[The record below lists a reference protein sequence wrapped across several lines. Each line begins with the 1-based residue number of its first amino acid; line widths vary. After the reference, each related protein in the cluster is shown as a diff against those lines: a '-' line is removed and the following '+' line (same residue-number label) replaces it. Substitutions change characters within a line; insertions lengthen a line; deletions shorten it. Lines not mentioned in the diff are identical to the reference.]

1 MTMDMSRYLGL
12 FISEATEHLEALGR
26 DLVQLEREGSSSAVD
41 SMFRHAHSVK
51 GMASSMGFEPIAIL
65 AHRVEDLVDA
75 VRQDRSRLDR
85 DLVDLLLSAS
95 DTLLAQ
101 VRAVAEGHPPDEA
114 APLLAQLAARVT
126 TMTGHAPTATRVAK
140 VTVLKPEGSDGGDS
154 SGGSGGGSAGG
165 SGAGGSGTTGGS
177 TGGGSGATGGS
188 PAGGSGASGSGTA
201 GGSGAGS
208 TGGSAAGSVGSTGAG
223 SSGAGSTGGSGATG
237 GGSSGA
243 GSTDGGT
250 GAGGSADGTGSGGT
264 SAAGSAGDAG
274 SPGSANDSAGSTGG
288 ANSTGGATSS
298 RGTNSGNGSPGGTA
312 SGPASASGAAPG
324 TSSPSTGPTGA
335 SSADLG
341 PHSPVPPRLTSLDP
355 GVGGVREVLGIG
367 APASSP
373 HGNASTGTPPGLS
386 EAVMNDLGSALKAA
400 STAPLPGERPE
411 GGTQRWA
418 VRLRISP
425 TCQVPGVRAFL
436 VHKRLTTLGTLVDLR
451 PALEELKAGRIP
463 DGYIQLE
470 LETSVGEAGIQQ
482 SLKNVA
488 EVDVVSVKPAV
499 AVPIPVVA
507 PASAAEAGRGV
518 GADSSSR
525 TVRVRTEL
533 LDYFLDTVGELMLAT
548 ARLREVGKVLPEN
561 VRPALEEGVY
571 RLHTLVKDLHDKVM
585 TARMTPLSLITD
597 RLPRAARDIARR
609 KEREV
614 DLVIT
619 GAEIEL
625 DRAILDELADPLLH
639 LLRNCIDHGL
649 ESPEERVAA
658 KKGPRGRVLVA
669 VKRARDRVIIE
680 LEDDGRGM
688 NPAKL
693 KAAAVARGLL
703 TPEAAARMTDRE
715 AFMLSCLPGVSTAK
729 DVTDISGRGVGM
741 DAVKRVVESVG
752 GTLEIDSETGRG
764 TRFTLRLPLTVAVV
778 HLLLVEVGEEVFGL
792 PIAKVVGATEADS
805 DALSRSRET
814 ALLPHGNSLL
824 PVHALDSLVG
834 VPAPGLRG
842 VRPFV
847 VMEGDSGRVALG
859 VDRLLGQE
867 EVVLKPLSRP
877 LDLLPGLSGVTI
889 LGSGR
894 PVFILDVPRLLSA

>member
-51 GMASSMGFEPIAIL
+51 GMASSMGFEPIAIV

-75 VRQDRSRLDR
+75 VRQDRGRLDR

-101 VRAVAEGHPPDEA
+101 VRAVAEGRPPDDA
-114 APLLAQLAARVT
+114 SALLAQLGVRVT
-126 TMTGHAPTATRVAK
+126 AMTGHAPTATRVAK
-140 VTVLKPEGSDGGDS
+140 VTVLKPEGSDNGEDPS
-154 SGGSGGGSAGG
+154 SGSSGSGGASG
-165 SGAGGSGTTGGS
+165 SGSSGTGGASGSGS
-177 TGGGSGATGGS
+177 GSGSSGS
-188 PAGGSGASGSGTA
+188 GGASGSGT
-201 GGSGAGS
+201 GSSGSGGAGS
-208 TGGSAAGSVGSTGAG
+208 TGSTP
-223 SSGAGSTGGSGATG
+223 SSTPES
-237 GGSSGA
+237 
-243 GSTDGGT
+243 
-250 GAGGSADGTGSGGT
+250 GSGGGT
-264 SAAGSAGDAG
+264 SSGTSGSSTPAPDTSSGG
-274 SPGSANDSAGSTGG
+274 TPGPGSQ
-288 ANSTGGATSS
+288 
-298 RGTNSGNGSPGGTA
+298 GTTPGNGSQ
-312 SGPASASGAAPG
+312 ASGAVAPDA
-324 TSSPSTGPTGA
+324 PDAPA
-335 SSADLG
+335 
-341 PHSPVPPRLTSLDP
+341 RLTAP
-355 GVGGVREVLGIG
+355 ETGVGGVREVLGIG
-367 APASSP
+367 APPSSGNGMASP
-373 HGNASTGTPPGLS
+373 ATPPVLP
-386 EAVMNDLGSALKAA
+386 ETLVADLGTALKAA
-400 STAPLPGERPE
+400 STGVLPDDRA
-411 GGTQRWA
+411 TQRWA

-470 LETSVGEAGIQQ
+470 LETSVGEAGIQS

-488 EVDVVSVKPAV
+488 EVDVVSVKLAV
-499 AVPIPVVA
+499 AVPVPVVV
-507 PASAAEAGRGV
+507 PTTTAEGGRATG
-518 GADSSSR
+518 DSSAR

-561 VRPALEEGVY
+561 VRPVLDEGVY

-585 TARMTPLSLITD
+585 SARMTPLSLITD

-649 ESPEERVAA
+649 ESPEERIAA

-669 VKRARDRVIIE
+669 VKRARDRVILE

-703 TPEAAARMTDRE
+703 PPEVATRLTDRE

-729 DVTDISGRGVGM
+729 DITDISGRGVGM

-752 GTLEIDSETGRG
+752 GTLEIDSEPGRG

-778 HLLLVEVGEEVFGL
+778 HLLLVEVGDEVFGL
-792 PIAKVVGATEADS
+792 PIAKVVGATEADG

-824 PVHALDSLVG
+824 PVHALDTLVG
-834 VPAPGLRG
+834 VPSPGLRG

>member
-12 FISEATEHLEALGR
+12 FISEATDHLEALGR
-26 DLVQLEREGSSSAVD
+26 DLVELEREGSSSAVD

-51 GMASSMGFEPIAIL
+51 GMASSMGFEPIAIV

-75 VRQDRSRLDR
+75 VRQDRGRLDR
-85 DLVDLLLSAS
+85 DLVDLLLTAA
-95 DTLLAQ
+95 DTMLAQ
-101 VRAVAEGHPPDEA
+101 VRAVAEGKQPDDSA
-114 APLLAQLAARVT
+114 ALLTQLGQRVT
-126 TMTGHAPTATRVAK
+126 TMTGQAPAATRVAK
-140 VTVLKPEGSDGGDS
+140 VTALKPEGGGSDGTGSDGPG
-154 SGGSGGGSAGG
+154 GGSGSGSDGSGTGG
-165 SGAGGSGTTGGS
+165 GAGGSGTA
-177 TGGGSGATGGS
+177 GA
-188 PAGGSGASGSGTA
+188 AGGSGTA
-201 GGSGAGS
+201 GAAGGSGTAGAA
-208 TGGSAAGSVGSTGAG
+208 GGSGPAGAGASPASTHGGGAAGSGTR
-223 SSGAGSTGGSGATG
+223 SSVVGGSGA
-237 GGSSGA
+237 
-243 GSTDGGT
+243 
-250 GAGGSADGTGSGGT
+250 AGGSASPGVANGTGVDGAGTSSASPNLLMNGGPGT
-264 SAAGSAGDAG
+264 SATSSAPNGAHGTSAPSSPDGATGGVVVPLSSRRASDAPGADAG
-274 SPGSANDSAGSTGG
+274 TAAPTPDL
-288 ANSTGGATSS
+288 ANS
-298 RGTNSGNGSPGGTA
+298 
-312 SGPASASGAAPG
+312 
-324 TSSPSTGPTGA
+324 
-335 SSADLG
+335 
-341 PHSPVPPRLTSLDP
+341 
-355 GVGGVREVLGIG
+355 
-367 APASSP
+367 
-373 HGNASTGTPPGLS
+373 
-386 EAVMNDLGSALKAA
+386 LKAA
-400 STAPLPGERPE
+400 ASAPLPE
-411 GGTQRWA
+411 TLAQRWA
-418 VRLRISP
+418 VRLRIAP

-436 VHKRLTTLGTLVDLR
+436 VHKRLTNLGTLVELR

-463 DGYIQLE
+463 DGNIQLE
-470 LETSVGEAGIQQ
+470 LETPAGEAGIHAA
-482 SLKNVA
+482 LKNVA
-488 EVDVVSVKPAV
+488 EVEVISVKPAV
-499 AVPIPVVA
+499 AAPVVQPTLVPVPDGARA
-507 PASAAEAGRGV
+507 PADTA
-518 GADSSSR
+518 SR

-561 VRPALEEGVY
+561 TRPALEEGVY

-625 DRAILDELADPLLH
+625 DRAILEELSDPLLH

-649 ESPEERVAA
+649 EAPEDRAAA

-688 NPAKL
+688 DPAKL
-693 KAAAVARGLL
+693 KSAAVSRGLL
-703 TPEAAARMTDRE
+703 SAEAAARLTDRE

-729 DVTDISGRGVGM
+729 DITDISGRGVGM
-741 DAVKRVVESVG
+741 DAVKRVVENVG
-752 GTLEIDSETGRG
+752 GTLEIDSERGRG

-792 PIAKVVGATEADS
+792 PIAKVVGATEADGES
-805 DALSRSRET
+805 LSRSRET

-824 PVHALDSLVG
+824 PVHSLDALVG
-834 VPAPGLRG
+834 VPAPQRLGA
-842 VRPFV
+842 RPFV
-847 VMEGDSGRVALG
+847 VMDGDSGRVALA

>member
-12 FISEATEHLEALGR
+12 FISEATEHLESLGR
-26 DLVQLEREGSSSAVD
+26 DLVQLEREGTATVVD

-51 GMASSMGFEPIAIL
+51 GMASSMGFESIAIL

-75 VRQDRSRLDR
+75 VRQDRARLDR
-85 DLVDLLLSAS
+85 DVVDLLLTAA
-95 DTLLAQ
+95 DTMLAQ
-101 VRAVAEGHPPDEA
+101 VRAVAENQQPDEA
-114 APLLAQLAARVT
+114 SALLTQLGNRVT
-126 TMTGHAPTATRVAK
+126 AMTGKGLATTRVAK
-140 VTVLKPEGSDGGDS
+140 VTALKPAGTEAGAAGTAQA
-154 SGGSGGGSAGG
+154 GGGAASSSQVAGAPA
-165 SGAGGSGTTGGS
+165 STASTT
-177 TGGGSGATGGS
+177 
-188 PAGGSGASGSGTA
+188 
-201 GGSGAGS
+201 
-208 TGGSAAGSVGSTGAG
+208 GSAAEGVK
-223 SSGAGSTGGSGATG
+223 
-237 GGSSGA
+237 
-243 GSTDGGT
+243 
-250 GAGGSADGTGSGGT
+250 SAD
-264 SAAGSAGDAG
+264 AGA
-274 SPGSANDSAGSTGG
+274 SPGSARSPGVVGLA
-288 ANSTGGATSS
+288 GATVDM
-298 RGTNSGNGSPGGTA
+298 
-312 SGPASASGAAPG
+312 GAQGLPLPPDLLAPPG
-324 TSSPSTGPTGA
+324 TSSDTASTSGAPSGA
-335 SSADLG
+335 AAAVAAAMGL
-341 PHSPVPPRLTSLDP
+341 V
-355 GVGGVREVLGIG
+355 
-367 APASSP
+367 APAS
-373 HGNASTGTPPGLS
+373 T
-386 EAVMNDLGSALKAA
+386 DLGDGLKAA
-400 STAPLPGERPE
+400 ASAPVPE
-411 GGTQRWA
+411 AGPVRGASPPRAEPEVRGAMQRWA
-418 VRLRISP
+418 VRLRIAP

-436 VHKRLTTLGTLVDLR
+436 VHKRLTNLGTLVDLR

-470 LETSVGEAGIQQ
+470 LETTAGDTGIHA
-482 SLKNVA
+482 SLRNVA
-488 EVDVVSVKPAV
+488 EVEVVSVKPAV
-499 AVPIPVVA
+499 AA
-507 PASAAEAGRGV
+507 PAPAVAAPAASEAAR
-518 GADSSSR
+518 ASPDATAR

-561 VRPALEEGVY
+561 ARPALEEGVY

-625 DRAILDELADPLLH
+625 DRAILDELADPLMH

-649 ESPEERVAA
+649 ESPEERIAA

-680 LEDDGRGM
+680 IEDDGRGM
-688 NPAKL
+688 DPGKL
-693 KAAAVARGLL
+693 KSAAVARGLL
-703 TPEAAARMTDRE
+703 SVETAARMTDRE
-715 AFMLSCLPGVSTAK
+715 AFLLSCLPGVSTAK
-729 DVTDISGRGVGM
+729 DITDISGRGVGM
-741 DAVKRVVESVG
+741 DAVKRVVENVG
-752 GTLEIDSETGRG
+752 GTLEIDSEKGRG

-792 PIAKVVGATEADS
+792 PIAKVVGATEADGE
-805 DALSRSRET
+805 ALSRSRET

-824 PVHALDSLVG
+824 PVHSLDTLVG
-834 VPAPGLRG
+834 VPAPPRQGA
-842 VRPFV
+842 RPFV
-847 VMEGDSGRVALG
+847 VMDADSGRVALA

>member
-51 GMASSMGFEPIAIL
+51 GMASSMGFEPIAIV

-75 VRQDRSRLDR
+75 VRQDRGRLDR

-101 VRAVAEGHPPDEA
+101 VRAVAEGRPPDDA
-114 APLLAQLAARVT
+114 AALLAQLGVRVT
-126 TMTGHAPTATRVAK
+126 AMTGHAPTATRVAK
-140 VTVLKPEGSDGGDS
+140 VTVNKPEDPEGGGDS
-154 SGGSGGGSAGG
+154 GSGSSGSGGGAAPA
-165 SGAGGSGTTGGS
+165 SGAGTDGSGGGAGS
-177 TGGGSGATGGS
+177 GGGTS
-188 PAGGSGASGSGTA
+188 SGSG
-201 GGSGAGS
+201 GAGS
-208 TGGSAAGSVGSTGAG
+208 G
-223 SSGAGSTGGSGATG
+223 
-237 GGSSGA
+237 
-243 GSTDGGT
+243 
-250 GAGGSADGTGSGGT
+250 GGT
-264 SAAGSAGDAG
+264 SSGTSGSSAPVTDS
-274 SPGSANDSAGSTGG
+274 SPGGAPGPGG
-288 ANSTGGATSS
+288 DTPP
-298 RGTNSGNGSPGGTA
+298 GNGSQ
-312 SGPASASGAAPG
+312 GAV
-324 TSSPSTGPTGA
+324 SPDA
-335 SSADLG
+335 
-341 PHSPVPPRLTSLDP
+341 PPRLTVTEN
-355 GVGGVREVLGIG
+355 GAGGVREVLGIG
-367 APASSP
+367 APPSS
-373 HGNASTGTPPGLS
+373 GNGHVATVTPPVLT
-386 EAVMNDLGSALKAA
+386 EAQVADLGTALKAA
-400 STAPLPGERPE
+400 STGPLPGEASADGRA
-411 GGTQRWA
+411 TQRWA

-436 VHKRLTTLGTLVDLR
+436 VHKRLTNLGTLVDLR

-470 LETSVGEAGIQQ
+470 IETSVGEAGIQA

-499 AVPIPVVA
+499 AIALPVVVPTA
-507 PASAAEAGRGV
+507 TSEGGRVAG
-518 GADSSSR
+518 DSSSR

-548 ARLREVGKVLPEN
+548 ARLREVGKVLPET
-561 VRPALEEGVY
+561 VRPVLDEGVY

-585 TARMTPLSLITD
+585 SARMTPLSLITD

-625 DRAILDELADPLLH
+625 DRAILDELSDPLLH

-649 ESPEERVAA
+649 ESPEERIAA

-703 TPEAAARMTDRE
+703 PAEVATRLTDRE

-729 DVTDISGRGVGM
+729 DITDISGRGVGM

-752 GTLEIDSETGRG
+752 GTLEIDSEPGRG

-778 HLLLVEVGEEVFGL
+778 HLLLVEVGDEVFGL
-792 PIAKVVGATEADS
+792 PIAKVVGATEADG

-824 PVHALDSLVG
+824 PVHALDTLVG
-834 VPAPGLRG
+834 VPTPGMRG

>member
-12 FISEATEHLEALGR
+12 FISEASEHLEALSR

-85 DLVDLLLSAS
+85 DLVDLLLGAA
-95 DTLLAQ
+95 DALLAQ
-101 VRAVAEGHPPDEA
+101 VRAVAENKEPAEA
-114 APLLAQLAARVT
+114 TALLQQLSARVT
-126 TMTGHAPTATRVAK
+126 TITGHAPATTRVAR
-140 VTVLKPEGSDGGDS
+140 VTVLKPATDAAAEPPSSPEPAPTKAPESSAPAPDETPRPPGSKSVPADPRP
-154 SGGSGGGSAGG
+154 GSSAGG
-165 SGAGGSGTTGGS
+165 L
-177 TGGGSGATGGS
+177 
-188 PAGGSGASGSGTA
+188 
-201 GGSGAGS
+201 
-208 TGGSAAGSVGSTGAG
+208 
-223 SSGAGSTGGSGATG
+223 SSGAGAES
-237 GGSSGA
+237 
-243 GSTDGGT
+243 GSTAREPRPAEAPALVAQEVAVRPAPGVDLSGGLQAA
-250 GAGGSADGTGSGGT
+250 AGGA
-264 SAAGSAGDAG
+264 
-274 SPGSANDSAGSTGG
+274 
-288 ANSTGGATSS
+288 
-298 RGTNSGNGSPGGTA
+298 
-312 SGPASASGAAPG
+312 
-324 TSSPSTGPTGA
+324 
-335 SSADLG
+335 
-341 PHSPVPPRLTSLDP
+341 LTP
-355 GVGGVREVLGIG
+355 
-367 APASSP
+367 
-373 HGNASTGTPPGLS
+373 
-386 EAVMNDLGSALKAA
+386 
-400 STAPLPGERPE
+400 RPE
-411 GGTQRWA
+411 GEARAPMQRWA
-418 VRLRISP
+418 VQLRIAP

-436 VHKRLTTLGTLVDLR
+436 VHKRLTTLGTLLDLR
-451 PALEELKAGRIP
+451 PSLEELKAGRIP
-463 DGYIQLE
+463 DGYIQVE
-470 LETSVGEAGIQQ
+470 LETSVGDTGIH
-482 SLKNVA
+482 SALRNVA
-488 EVDVVSVKPAV
+488 EVEVVSVKAAV
-499 AVPIPVVA
+499 AA
-507 PASAAEAGRGV
+507 PAPAPPTVAAPDSAR
-518 GADSSSR
+518 SSGETGGSR

-561 VRPALEEGVY
+561 ARPELEEGVY

-585 TARMTPLSLITD
+585 SARMTPLSLITD

-649 ESPEERVAA
+649 EAPEERLAA
-658 KKGPRGRVLVA
+658 KKGSRGRVLVA
-669 VKRARDRVIIE
+669 VRRARDRVIVEI
-680 LEDDGRGM
+680 EDDGRGM
-688 NPAKL
+688 DPAKL
-693 KAAAVARGLL
+693 KAAAVTRGLL

-715 AFMLSCLPGVSTAK
+715 AFLLSCLPGVSTAK

-752 GTLEIDSETGRG
+752 GTLEIDSERGRG

-778 HLLLVEVGEEVFGL
+778 HLLLVEVGDEVFGL
-792 PIAKVVGATEADS
+792 PIAKVVGATEADG
-805 DALSRSRET
+805 DTLSRSRET
-814 ALLPHGNSLL
+814 ALLPHGNGLL
-824 PVHALDSLVG
+824 PVHALGALLG
-834 VPAPGLRG
+834 VPAPERKGL
-842 VRPFV
+842 RPFV
-847 VMEGDSGRVALG
+847 VMEGDSGKVALA